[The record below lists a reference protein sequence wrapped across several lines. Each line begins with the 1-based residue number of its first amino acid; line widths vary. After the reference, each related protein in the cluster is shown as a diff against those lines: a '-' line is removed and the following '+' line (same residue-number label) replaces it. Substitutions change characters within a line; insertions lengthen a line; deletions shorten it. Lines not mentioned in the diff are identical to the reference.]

1 MQQHS
6 GQHLLSAVLEKQYD
20 TQVRQAEG
28 GGHTTHQN
36 SNRASLLLPDSVLVD
51 GGAHRGQGGRVLHRG
66 GQGGER
72 GGPGRGA
79 GALQRGHQGR
89 APRHRQ
95 HLRGRGPG
103 AGPGASVTCTAACHT
118 AATCQAHTRGLP
130 SDHVGPVR
138 VVSIPGVDTN
148 LCCGTH
154 VAATSQLQMLHLMG
168 LESKVSDV
176 SWSLGCLNIS
186 PTEKQALPLLPGR
199 RPGVLLPQGL
209 CREREDA
216 DKAPEQRP

>member
-1 MQQHS
+1 MAEHTEAKVGVS
-6 GQHLLSAVLEKQYD
+6 YIEVDRAVSEADLAAVQERCNEVIRAALPVTVNTFEVGD
-20 TQVRQAEG
+20 PELDQVR
-28 GGHTTHQN
+28 
-36 SNRASLLLPDSVLVD
+36 P
-51 GGAHRGQGGRVLHRG
+51 
-66 GQGGER
+66 
-72 GGPGRGA
+72 
-79 GALQRGHQGR
+79 
-89 APRHRQ
+89 
-95 HLRGRGPG
+95 
-103 AGPGASVTCTAACHT
+103 VTCTAACHT

-168 LESKVSDV
+168 LESKVSNV